1 MYHAQEGYHVSQATG
16 LLSGVK
22 VVELASRISG
32 PYCGKILAQMG
43 AEVIKVEPP
52 EGDESRRLGP
62 FPNHTP
68 DPEKSALFL
77 WLNANK
83 YGVTLEATRSRDRS
97 RLADLIQ
104 NADILI
110 ESEAQGSL
118 HTWQPEGITDGKL
131 LRQRHPGLVLTS
143 VTPFGSW
150 GPYAGYQA
158 TDLVLFHMSGNAH
171 GLLGPVE
178 EPERDPPIRAGG
190 HQAELV
196 AGMAS
201 ATATLAA
208 LYRKRRTGLGCH
220 VELSAF
226 EAMANQLIS
235 GLANCAYGQ
244 AAPPR
249 AQKEVQEAAI
259 GGMVTAIGGVLPC
272 CDGYVAISPR
282 EEAQWA
288 RWLDVMGQPAW
299 ADDVRFRTREARQ
312 QNTSE
317 LWELLSQWSRQHS
330 KHDIARWGQDKRI
343 PCFPANTVKELLSDE
358 HLAARKF
365 FVDIDHPV
373 AGLLKYPGVPYT
385 FSNTPLPL
393 NARPAPLLGQHND
406 RFLGGAASLPEGRL
420 QAGASAQ
427 AGGRS
432 QASARPLTGVRVVD
446 LSWIIAG
453 PTATRFLAMMGA
465 EVIKVGSARRPDPS
479 TRGAPFQAYN
489 QSKRYAALNIS
500 KPEGLELI
508 KQLLRLSDVVVENFA
523 AGVIERLGLGYDVV
537 SAIKSNLIMVSS
549 SGTGHSGPHKDYVA
563 YGSLL
568 QHYTGWN
575 GISGYP
581 NREPIK
587 GGLWAD
593 PWVGME
599 LAMVTLA
606 ALNHRAVT
614 DEGQYIDLSMAEALS
629 ASIPEALLDYQMNGE
644 IRAPQ
649 GNRDDWDAPHGVYPC
664 AGEDRWIAIAVTSDA
679 AWQALCGVIER
690 PDLAADRGLS
700 NAEGRRRH
708 GEELDAAIA
717 LWSRHQGDEAAMHRL
732 QAAGV
737 PAGPSLDIARVYQ
750 SPQLREGG
758 YLRPLRTR
766 DGEIRD
772 LPGLPWRFGDLD
784 DHDITAAPVLGQ
796 DNAYVYQA
804 LLRLS
809 EAEVARLVEAQI
821 IY

>member
-1 MYHAQEGYHVSQATG
+1 MVSQATG
-16 LLSGVK
+16 LLAGVK

-32 PYCGKILAQMG
+32 PYCGKILAHMG
-43 AEVIKVEPP
+43 AEVIKIEPP
-52 EGDESRRLGP
+52 EGDEARRLGP

-68 DPEKSALFL
+68 HLEKSGLFL

-83 YGVTLEATRSRDRS
+83 YGVALNAMQTRDR
-97 RLADLIQ
+97 RYLTDLIRS
-104 NADILI
+104 ADILI
-110 ESEAQGSL
+110 ESDAKGALQ
-118 HTWQPEGITDGKL
+118 TWQPDGCADSTS
-131 LRQRHPGLVLTS
+131 LRQRHPGLILTS

-150 GPYAGYQA
+150 GPYAGYKA

-178 EPERDPPIRAGG
+178 EPECDPPIRAGG

-196 AGMAS
+196 AGLAA

-208 LYRKRRTGLGCH
+208 LYRQRTTGLGCH

-226 EAMANQLIS
+226 EAKANQLIS

-244 AAPPR
+244 PAPPR
-249 AQKEVQEAAI
+249 ALKEVKEAAI

-272 CDGYVAISPR
+272 HDGYVAISPR
-282 EEAQWA
+282 EDAQWA
-288 RWLDVMGQPAW
+288 RWLDVMGQPEW

-312 QNTSE
+312 QNSSE
-317 LWELLSQWSRQHS
+317 LWDLLSQWSRQHS

-343 PCFPANTVKELLSDE
+343 PCFPANTVEELLRDE
-358 HLAARKF
+358 HLSARCF

-373 AGLLKYPGVPYT
+373 VGPLKYPGVPYS

-393 NARPAPLLGQHND
+393 DARPAPLLGQHNG
-406 RFLGGAASLPEGRL
+406 RWFGGAGP
-420 QAGASAQ
+420 GAQETRAV
-427 AGGRS
+427 GVRTPVRG
-432 QASARPLTGVRVVD
+432 RPLTGVRVVD

-465 EVIKVGSARRPDPS
+465 EVIKVGNARRPDPS

-500 KPEGLELI
+500 KPEGLALI
-508 KQLLRLSDVVVENFA
+508 KRLLSLSDAVVENFA

-537 SAIKSNLIMVSS
+537 SAVKPDIIMVAS

-587 GGLWAD
+587 GGLGAD

-606 ALNHRAVT
+606 ALNHRT
-614 DEGQYIDLSMAEALS
+614 STGEGQYIDLSMAEALS
-629 ASIPEALLDYQMNGE
+629 ASIPEALLNYQMNGE
-644 IRAPQ
+644 ICEPQ
-649 GNRDDWDAPHGVYPC
+649 GNRDDWDCPHGVYPC
-664 AGEDRWIAIAVTSDA
+664 LGDDCWIAVAVTSDA
-679 AWQALCGVIER
+679 EWQALCGVIER
-690 PDLAADRGLS
+690 PDLAADPGLS
-700 NAEGRRRH
+700 SAEGRRRRVD
-708 GEELDAAIA
+708 ELDAAIA
-717 LWSRHQGDEAAMHRL
+717 FWTRQQCDETAMHVL

-737 PAGPSLDIARVYQ
+737 PAGPSLDIARVYEN
-750 SPQLREGG
+750 PQLREGS
-758 YLRPLRTR
+758 YLTPRRTR
-766 DGEIRD
+766 DRD
-772 LPGLPWRFGDLD
+772 MRVMPGLPWRFEEFEG
-784 DHDITAAPVLGQ
+784 HDITAAPILGQ
-796 DNAYVYQA
+796 DNTYVYQE
-804 LLRLS
+804 LLGLS
-809 EAEVARLVEAQI
+809 AAEITELVKAQI